1 MINKTHEFFQQKTI
15 FPQIVPLDT
24 YNEDGFDN
32 PVENF
37 LKARREVLIVV
48 QNEKETKEKTFLKNV
63 CTDTE
68 NRVLP
73 NLQETN
79 RQKNDVSSINVRKN

>member
-1 MINKTHEFFQQKTI
+1 MNFFNKRHF

-24 YNEDGFDN
+24 YNEDEFDN
-32 PVENF
+32 PVEIF
-37 LKARREVLIVV
+37 LKARRKVLIVV
-48 QNEKETKEKTFLKNV
+48 QNEKKTKEKTFRKNI

-73 NLQETN
+73 NLLETN
-79 RQKNDVSSINVRKN
+79 RQKLDVSSLNVRKN